1 MSSKDKNN
9 SVTVKETQQSANSN
23 LIDNAGSIIRR
34 VKNDNKNWRIELIQ
48 GQVWLIHNSAQR
60 LESDLGSL
68 IYNKQGFTNEEWEE
82 IEKIVNNVSGL
93 TNSRQHHLSTRI
105 ASQNT
110 EADKSMRSSAR
121 TGEIFGIVGVIVA
134 VVIASVLVIK
144 NGWVV
149 VKRIS
154 KKENY

>member
-110 EADKSMRSSAR
+110 EADKSMRSNAR
-121 TGEIFGIVGVIVA
+121 TGEIFGIVGVIIA

-144 NGWVV
+144 KMLG
-149 VKRIS
+149 S
-154 KKENY
+154 C